1 MSLAPLVGMANGT
14 KDKVALVTGG
24 GSGIGRATA
33 LAFAREH
40 VHVMV
45 IDREPDGGEQT
56 VAQIRKHGG
65 KAQFFRADVSIA
77 TDIEKAI
84 ANAAKVKG
92 HIDYAFNNAGIEGA
106 SATLED
112 YDEAEWERVIAT
124 NLKGVWLCMKYEL
137 RHFPKRGGV
146 IINNASIA
154 GVMAFSEEPAY
165 IAAKHG
171 VIGLTKACALEV
183 AERNIRVNAVCPGAI
198 DTPMLH
204 RSTPKDELAEF
215 VEGTPQQ
222 RVGKPEEIASTV
234 LWLCSEGATF
244 VTGASIVVDGGYS
257 IGD

>member
-1 MSLAPLVGMANGT
+1 MST

-33 LAFAREH
+33 LAFARDH
-40 VHVMV
+40 VNV
-45 IDREPDGGEQT
+45 IVVDRDPDGGEQT
-56 VAQIRKHGG
+56 IAQIRKHGG
-65 KAQFFRADVSIA
+65 HGVFMRADVSIA

-106 SATLED
+106 SATAED

-137 RHFPKRGGV
+137 RHFPKHGGAIV
-146 IINNASIA
+146 NCASIA
-154 GVMAFSEEPAY
+154 GMIGFSDEPAY
-165 IAAKHG
+165 VAAKHG
-171 VIGLTKACALEV
+171 VVGLTKACALEV
-183 AERNIRVNAVCPGAI
+183 ADRNIRVNCVCPGAI

-204 RSTPKDELAEF
+204 RSTPKDELAEY
-215 VEGTPQQ
+215 VDMTPQK

-234 LWLCSEGATF
+234 LWLCSDGAAFT
-244 VTGASIVVDGGYS
+244 TGTSIVVDGGFS
-257 IGD
+257 SGD